1 MLNTQRGT
9 TLDPNLVLRA
19 SLTDG
24 SLECHF
30 RLAPVC
36 AARVLQSGID
46 RDCLG
51 RLLSSCVMGFRGVG
65 LRAGM
70 LEALGDLHVP
80 SECFHAD
87 DLAISYYLAL
97 VQRFTVRRLRLRT
110 KYKFDNEFAWS
121 NSSINT
127 FHRQRKFGVNRACA
141 ASLRSL
147 MRASKPDQP

>member
-1 MLNTQRGT
+1 MLDSHT
-9 TLDPNLVLRA
+9 P
-19 SLTDG
+19 
-24 SLECHF
+24 
-30 RLAPVC
+30 
-36 AARVLQSGID
+36 LQSGID

-51 RLLSSCVMGFRGVG
+51 RTLAACVMGFRGVA

-70 LEALGDLHVP
+70 LESLDNLHVP
-80 SECFHAD
+80 PECFLAD

-127 FHRQRKFGVNRACA
+127 FHRQRKFSVNRACA
-141 ASLRSL
+141 TALRSL
-147 MRASKPDQP
+147 KRSSKP

>member
-1 MLNTQRGT
+1 
-9 TLDPNLVLRA
+9 
-19 SLTDG
+19 
-24 SLECHF
+24 
-30 RLAPVC
+30 
-36 AARVLQSGID
+36 
-46 RDCLG
+46 
-51 RLLSSCVMGFRGVG
+51 MGFRGVG

-70 LEALGDLHVP
+70 LEALGDMHVP
-80 SECFHAD
+80 SECFLAD

-110 KYKFDNEFAWS
+110 KYNEFAWS

-147 MRASKPDQP
+147 MRARVEANPAPSR